1 MWLNSSV
8 RWRLRLQSLL
18 FLLLFGLVIGLLA
31 WLSTRYA
38 IQVDWTAG
46 GRNTLSA
53 ASRTLLAGLSERC
66 V

>member
-38 IQVDWTAG
+38 IQVD
-46 GRNTLSA
+46 
-53 ASRTLLAGLSERC
+53 
-66 V
+66 